1 MNKNQLS
8 KLIRFLFVEKKYGI
22 KEITNNEVWL
32 LKIDSEFP
40 IICVVLNER
49 KDQSHYDKKYKEY
62 ALLLQSNQPLL
73 LINKKNIEKNDY
85 TYQQGLETTFIQ
97 ELLIR
102 ESYKSSMPD
111 FMLGILQNRFKNRFG
126 FIRWTTLL
134 IGFISL
140 VMLYLSFYNI
150 GDQSQYLFGGYF
162 RYGILKWNEYYRM
175 ITMLFSSNNLFL
187 LIVCLMLLY
196 HYEQIFSIE
205 HGRKLFIIFIILN
218 TLLTSILLILL
229 KVEVIESGLSSLV
242 MSLSMVTIIKF
253 YYLWFKYPKIRRSY
267 VYPFVVFQFIL
278 ILFLLINDTMSA
290 IVGGMIGLLFGL
302 YFIVKEDST
311 LLKNY
316 IISFLI
322 LVISLGYVFVNGHQ
336 FVKIE
341 SKILNQLKNS
351 NIENQY
357 YKIKIEML
365 ERKYEK

>member
-8 KLIRFLFVEKKYGI
+8 KLIRFLFVEKKYGV
-22 KEITNNEVWL
+22 KEITNNEIWL

-205 HGRKLFIIFIILN
+205 HSRKLFIIFIILN

-316 IISFLI
+316 IISLLI
-322 LVISLGYVFVNGHQ
+322 LVISLGYVFVNGNQ

-341 SKILNQLKNS
+341 SKILKQLKNS
-351 NIENQY
+351 KIENQY
-357 YKIKIEML
+357 YKIKVEML
-365 ERKYEK
+365 ERKYGK